1 LKYIFEYSSF
11 NTIGKQCFHFVKCRW
26 DESAIHLLP
35 EYMKDFY
42 ILMLETFQ
50 SFEDALGPEKSYR
63 VLYLKQAASI
73 ILHIY
78 TLLYMSAL
86 YVLESILKEHTVIVI
101 I

>member
-1 LKYIFEYSSF
+1 L
-11 NTIGKQCFHFVKCRW
+11 NTAALILYRTQCSHFVKCRW

-73 ILHIY
+73 LHIIY
-78 TLLYMSAL
+78 PLMSAL
-86 YVLESILKEHTVIVI
+86 YVHESILKEHTVIVI